1 MIIIIII
8 MIIIIIILELLTG
21 KTPFCRNYRETNY
34 AIYLRVLKGHISFPR
49 GIDSTSKDLI
59 SRLCH
64 ADINKRLSTLETI
77 KNHSYF
83 VMDWDDVANRR
94 LLPPFVPRLSAN
106 EDNPG
111 HYFDQCRDDKNVPGE
126 GGIWNFDGF

>member
-1 MIIIIII
+1 
-8 MIIIIIILELLTG
+8 
-21 KTPFCRNYRETNY
+21 
-34 AIYLRVLKGHISFPR
+34 
-49 GIDSTSKDLI
+49 LI

-64 ADINKRLSTLETI
+64 ADINKRLSSLEAI

-111 HYFDQCRDDKNVPGE
+111 HYFDPCGEDKNVPGE